1 MRFASN
7 RRDYILIFLPFNTSR
22 PSQRGLRDKR
32 QPIPTPARRS
42 TKGDCR
48 ELHSCPVI
56 DAIQPVLLRNGYNNP
71 MSISKEPFT
80 FRPPARRKGLRL
92 AIGGL
97 LTVLAV
103 GAAGFGVGL
112 VWLQRTMVYE
122 IRDNALT
129 VTRGFAVTPKVE
141 AAALDTIERAELFR
155 LEPGKR
161 TVGTSLP
168 GYCAGSFTFPELGKV
183 HLASNCSREAVVVTI
198 SGHDRPWVLTPADR
212 QGFLSALAGAGLY
225 HEDLQTGDDAPTGW
239 WIRLLMLA
247 FFIPTL
253 MVPLLFFV
261 APARLCYRV
270 TPSTIEVETTL
281 FTKRFTVSNCI
292 ARIYRPEESAKLLG
306 SSMPGFYS
314 GRFAI
319 DGMTTR
325 VYVTHLDEGVLVEGP
340 DLRLLVSPEDPH
352 AFLEA
357 LRARA
362 GVPVE

>member
-1 MRFASN
+1 MN
-7 RRDYILIFLPFNTSR
+7 L
-22 PSQRGLRDKR
+22 
-32 QPIPTPARRS
+32 
-42 TKGDCR
+42 
-48 ELHSCPVI
+48 
-56 DAIQPVLLRNGYNNP
+56 
-71 MSISKEPFT
+71 SKEPFT

-92 AIGGL
+92 VIGGL
-97 LTVLAV
+97 LSVLAI
-103 GAAGFGVGL
+103 GAAGFGVGI

-122 IRDNALT
+122 IRDNVLT
-129 VTRGFAVTPKVE
+129 VTRGFAVAPKTE
-141 AAALDTIERAELFR
+141 TAALVTIERAELFR

-161 TVGTSLP
+161 TFGTSLP
-168 GYCAGSFTFPELGKV
+168 GYCAGRFTFPELGEV
-183 HLASNCSREAVVVTI
+183 HLASNCSPEAVVVTI
-198 SGHDRPWVLTPADR
+198 GDHDRPLVLTPSDR

-239 WIRLLMLA
+239 WIRLLTLT

-261 APARLCYRV
+261 TPARLRYRV

-281 FTKRFTVSNCI
+281 LTKRFTISNSI
-292 ARIYRPEESAKLLG
+292 ARIYRPEQSSKLLG

-314 GRFAI
+314 GRFTI

-325 VYVTHLDEGVLVEGP
+325 VYVTHLDECVLVEGP